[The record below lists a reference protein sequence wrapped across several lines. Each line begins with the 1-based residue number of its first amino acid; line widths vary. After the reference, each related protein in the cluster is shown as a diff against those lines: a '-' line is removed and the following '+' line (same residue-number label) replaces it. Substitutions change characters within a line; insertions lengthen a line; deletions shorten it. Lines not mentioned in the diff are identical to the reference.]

1 MVNKEIAE
9 LSVLQSITTTETITS
24 PSNARVRSTMKLRDA
39 AVRRETGLTIIDGQ
53 REIQRCLTAK
63 KEIVEIFFDADSFA
77 SLSDTDKK
85 NFELLLREAS
95 AQHASLTPLSTRP
108 FSKIA
113 FGNRNEGLVAVARFH
128 AGALADFQPH
138 PNEPL
143 FILDGIEKPGNLGA
157 IFRSADAAGIGG
169 IILCGTGTDASNPA
183 VIRASLGTVFSVPIA
198 CDTTSAVIQWC
209 IAREQNI
216 VAATPD
222 GSTHWHAVEFADQPA
237 ILLGSEAHGISSLWL
252 EAATKKNIA
261 LETVALPMRGLA
273 DSLNVSATAAVLAY
287 ESLRQREVSAE
298 NSNVK
303 VHKKHASP

>member
-39 AVRRETGLTIIDGQ
+39 AVRRETGLTLIDGQ

-128 AGALADFQPH
+128 AGALADFQASSKMNHFLFSMELKSRATLAPFSDQLM
-138 PNEPL
+138 PLALVASFFVEKEPTPPTRL
-143 FILDGIEKPGNLGA
+143 SF
-157 IFRSADAAGIGG
+157 
-169 IILCGTGTDASNPA
+169 
-183 VIRASLGTVFSVPIA
+183 VRASGPYLV
-198 CDTTSAVIQWC
+198 C
-209 IAREQNI
+209 RL
-216 VAATPD
+216 
-222 GSTHWHAVEFADQPA
+222 PA
-237 ILLGSEAHGISSLWL
+237 IQRLQLFNGALLANKILLPPRPMVPLTGMPLNLQTNQPCCL
-252 EAATKKNIA
+252 EARHTEFLLSGSRLLPKKI
-261 LETVALPMRGLA
+261 
-273 DSLNVSATAAVLAY
+273 
-287 ESLRQREVSAE
+287 
-298 NSNVK
+298 
-303 VHKKHASP
+303 

>member
-1 MVNKEIAE
+1 M
-9 LSVLQSITTTETITS
+9 LQSITTTETITS

-39 AVRRETGLTIIDGQ
+39 AVRRETGLTLIDGQ
-53 REIQRCLTAK
+53 REIQRCLAAK
-63 KEIVEIFFDADSFA
+63 KEIVEIFLDVDSFA
-77 SLSDTDKK
+77 SLSDTDQK

-95 AQHASLTPLSTRP
+95 TQHALLTPLSTRP

-128 AGALADFQPH
+128 AEALADFKPR
-138 PNEPL
+138 PDAPL
-143 FILDGIEKPGNLGA
+143 FILEGIEKPGNLGA
-157 IFRSADAAGIGG
+157 IFRSADAAGVGG
-169 IILCGTGTDASNPA
+169 VIICGKGTDASNPA

-209 IAREQNI
+209 IAHNQNI

-222 GSTHWHAVEFADQPA
+222 GTTRWHAVEFANQPA
-237 ILLGSEAHGISSLWL
+237 ILLGSEAHGISSCWL
-252 EAATKKNIA
+252 EAVTKKNIT

-287 ESLRQREVSAE
+287 ESLRQRESSPK

-303 VHKKHASP
+303 VPQKNASR

>member
-1 MVNKEIAE
+1 M
-9 LSVLQSITTTETITS
+9 ITS

-39 AVRRETGLTIIDGQ
+39 SVRRETGLTLIDGQ

-63 KEIVEIFFDADSFA
+63 KQIVEIFFDADLFPT
-77 SLSDTDKK
+77 LSDTDQK

-95 AQHASLTPLSTRP
+95 SRTASLTPLSTRA

-113 FGNRNEGLVAVARFH
+113 FGNRNEGLVAVARFQTDSV
-128 AGALADFQPH
+128 ADFKPR
-138 PNEPL
+138 PDAPI
-143 FILDGIEKPGNLGA
+143 FILEGIEKPGNLGA
-157 IFRSADAAGIGG
+157 IFRTADAAGFGG
-169 IILCGTGTDASNPA
+169 IIICGKGTDASNPA
-183 VIRASLGTVFSVPIA
+183 VIRASLGTVFSMPIA
-198 CDTTSAVIQWC
+198 CDTTPIVMQWC
-209 IAREQNI
+209 ISRKQHI

-222 GSTHWHAVEFADQPA
+222 GTTCWHAVEFTNQPA
-237 ILLGSEAHGISSLWL
+237 ILLGSEAHGLSSLWL

-261 LETVALPMRGLA
+261 LETVALPMLGLA

-287 ESLRQREVSAE
+287 ESLRQREASPE

>member
-1 MVNKEIAE
+1 M
-9 LSVLQSITTTETITS
+9 LQSITTTETITS

-39 AVRRETGLTIIDGQ
+39 AVRRETGLTLIDGQ
-53 REIQRCLTAK
+53 REIQRCLAAK
-63 KEIVEIFFDADSFA
+63 KEIVEIFLDVDSFA
-77 SLSDTDKK
+77 SLSDTDQK

-95 AQHASLTPLSTRP
+95 TQHALLTPLSTRP

-128 AGALADFQPH
+128 AEALADFKPR
-138 PNEPL
+138 PDAPL
-143 FILDGIEKPGNLGA
+143 FILEGIEKPGNLGA
-157 IFRSADAAGIGG
+157 IFRSADAAGVGG
-169 IILCGTGTDASNPA
+169 VIICGKGTDASNPA
-183 VIRASLGTVFSVPIA
+183 VIRASLGTVFCVPIA

-209 IAREQNI
+209 IAHNQNI

-222 GSTHWHAVEFADQPA
+222 GTTRWHAVEFANQPA
-237 ILLGSEAHGISSLWL
+237 ILLGSEAHGISSCWL
-252 EAATKKNIA
+252 EAVTKKNIT

-287 ESLRQREVSAE
+287 ESLRQRESSPK

-303 VHKKHASP
+303 VPQKNASR

>member
-1 MVNKEIAE
+1 
-9 LSVLQSITTTETITS
+9 
-24 PSNARVRSTMKLRDA
+24 MKLRDA
-39 AVRRETGLTIIDGQ
+39 AVRRETGLTLIDGQ
-53 REIQRCLTAK
+53 REIQRCLAAK
-63 KEIVEIFFDADSFA
+63 KEIVEIFLDVDSFA
-77 SLSDTDKK
+77 SLSDTDQK

-95 AQHASLTPLSTRP
+95 TQHALLTPLSTRP

-128 AGALADFQPH
+128 AGVLVDFKPH
-138 PNEPL
+138 PSEPL

-169 IILCGTGTDASNPA
+169 IILCGKGTDASNPA
-183 VIRASLGTVFSVPIA
+183 VIRASLGTVFCVPIA

-209 IAREQNI
+209 IAHNQNI

-222 GSTHWHAVEFADQPA
+222 GTTRWHAVEFANQPA
-237 ILLGSEAHGISSLWL
+237 ILLGSEAHGISSCWL
-252 EAATKKNIA
+252 EAVTKKNIT

-287 ESLRQREVSAE
+287 ESLRQRESSPK

-303 VHKKHASP
+303 VPQKNASR